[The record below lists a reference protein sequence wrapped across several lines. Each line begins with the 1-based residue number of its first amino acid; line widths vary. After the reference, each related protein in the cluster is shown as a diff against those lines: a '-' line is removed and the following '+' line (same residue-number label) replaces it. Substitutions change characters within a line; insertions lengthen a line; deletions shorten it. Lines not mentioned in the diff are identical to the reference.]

1 MSRPSRILL
10 PVQPWFIY
18 TTLIFA
24 FAVSLMPKSISPW
37 LPDWTALV
45 LCFWCVREPRFVGMG
60 WGFFLGI
67 LTDVADGVIFGQHAI
82 AFVLLAYLGNDLSR
96 RFAWFTLRS
105 QALQVAPL
113 LFFCEGIQIILRMF
127 AGGAFPGVEFLI
139 APLLASIL
147 WPVFSVLLLFPQHQP
162 IEKNP
167 DRPISP
173 Q

>member
-1 MSRPSRILL
+1 MSHPSRILL

-18 TTLIFA
+18 LTLIFA
-24 FAVSLMPKSISPW
+24 FAVSLIPKSILPW
-37 LPDWTALV
+37 IPDWTALI

-60 WGFFLGI
+60 WAFFLGI

-82 AFVLLAYLGNDLSR
+82 AFVLLAFLSNDLSR

-113 LFFCEGIQIILRMF
+113 LFFCEGIQIVLRML
-127 AGGAFPGVEFLI
+127 AGGAFPGVEFFA
-139 APLLASIL
+139 APLLASLL
-147 WPVFSVLLLFPQHQP
+147 WPILSLLLLLPQHQP

-167 DRPISP
+167 DRPM
-173 Q
+173 